1 MLKKILFFTVVS
13 AFLTASSLVQA
24 EGEKM
29 PRSGYDCYY
38 DDFLCPPMF
47 FAQVDIEDTPMNMPG
62 KVKAFGRAKGEYME
76 AMEQQRKHLEQFRLL
91 KMLELLDLDE
101 EHEVAFLTSFRS
113 MRKDISNI
121 WDERKGLVEKLVE
134 SIHKGD
140 VSGDQ
145 VDKIV
150 SELLRLDN
158 EKNVIMKNFFNNV
171 KTLLTPEQMAKF
183 IVFQEKFEFELL
195 DQMRDFKSRGRGER
209 P

>member
-1 MLKKILFFTVVS
+1 MLKRILFLMVVS
-13 AFLTASSLVQA
+13 AFLTVGSLVQA
-24 EGEKM
+24 DDEKV
-29 PRSGYDCYY
+29 PYSDNDCFY
-38 DDFLCPPMF
+38 DDFLYPPMF
-47 FAQVDIEDTPMNMPG
+47 FAQIGIEDTPMNMPG
-62 KVKAFGRAKGEYME
+62 KMKAFGRAKGEYME

-101 EHEVAFLTSFRS
+101 EHEVAFLTSFRT

-134 SIHKGD
+134 SIHEGD
-140 VSGDQ
+140 ISGSQ

-150 SELLRLDN
+150 SELIRLDN

-171 KTLLTPEQMAKF
+171 KELLTPEQMAKF

-195 DQMRDFKSRGRGER
+195 DQMRDFKSRGRGEK